1 MVIES
6 LNRLG
11 RSKSKFETNVMELV
25 NGFTTQI
32 QSLRD
37 AITRNNKSAEA
48 VADTVAKI
56 FREAQAQLQQIQE
69 ETVTSLPQQKPEVLV
84 EKL

>member
-56 FREAQAQLQQIQE
+56 FQEAQAQLQQIQE
-69 ETVTSLPQQKPEVLV
+69 ETVTSLP
-84 EKL
+84 

>member
-1 MVIES
+1 
-6 LNRLG
+6 
-11 RSKSKFETNVMELV
+11 MELV

-37 AITRNNKSAEA
+37 AITKNNKSAEA
-48 VADTVAKI
+48 VADTVARI
-56 FREAQAQLQQIQE
+56 FQEAQAQLQQIQE
-69 ETVTSLPQQKPEVLV
+69 EPVTSLPQQKPEVLV

>member
-1 MVIES
+1 
-6 LNRLG
+6 
-11 RSKSKFETNVMELV
+11 MELV

-56 FREAQAQLQQIQE
+56 FQEAQAQLQQIQE
-69 ETVTSLPQQKPEVLV
+69 EPVTSLPKPKPEVLV